1 MIPEYLYKGVL
12 LVNDEISL
20 YEELPLEFLA
30 GFFYQIHRNDNG
42 ILSNAMYHEIKLIE
56 RIAIKGV
63 SH

>member
-30 GFFYQIHRNDNG
+30 GFFYQ
-42 ILSNAMYHEIKLIE
+42 YIE
-56 RIAIKGV
+56 TIMVFYPMPCTMR
-63 SH
+63 